1 MRNIGMK
8 ADLMKPA
15 LMRSALMRSALGL
28 LSAVAS
34 ASFAI
39 GPAAAADM
47 PGNPPPP
54 SGYYGPPVEEGYAV
68 PPPPAVY
75 AYPPAPVY
83 PYRYALPPVAYVPG
97 PYYYARPYY
106 GFYGPWRSRGYAPY
120 WAGRYHGY
128 YPLKRGFQA
137 LYLMAMLC
145 YVLAFMSEL
154 IFRNQDA
161 AGDRDSDLSNRSA
174 RKIGKMA
181 GTSPAISPN
190 LLA

>member
-1 MRNIGMK
+1 V
-8 ADLMKPA
+8 
-15 LMRSALMRSALGL
+15 
-28 LSAVAS
+28 AVA
-34 ASFAI
+34 
-39 GPAAAADM
+39 
-47 PGNPPPP
+47 
-54 SGYYGPPVEEGYAV
+54 
-68 PPPPAVY
+68 
-75 AYPPAPVY
+75 
-83 PYRYALPPVAYVPG
+83 RLRALL
-97 PYYYARPYY
+97 
-106 GFYGPWRSRGYAPY
+106 
-120 WAGRYHGY
+120 GRQISWLL
-128 YPLKRGFQA
+128 PLKRGFQA